1 MQDWV
6 CLRKSKVFTNAHT
19 EKLNQETLDIFFDM
33 LYEILYN
40 GFLEDA
46 NAVYCIF
53 DTSES
58 GFAAHPNWRKML
70 FKKSTK
76 ENQLL
81 IPACSKAMSTVVFFD
96 SASGSFMPPLFVY
109 RGHHLCG
116 FGVKMVKKV
125 QFTAIPLV
133 GGWPRPTFKNSFF
146 PAGKT
151 FF

>member
-1 MQDWV
+1 MMQDWV

-58 GFAAHPNWRKML
+58 GFAADPNWRKML

-81 IPACSKAMSTVVFFD
+81 IPACSKAMSTVVFFR
-96 SASGSFMPPLFVY
+96 SCLQRASFVWVRCENGQEGTVY
-109 RGHHLCG
+109 SNS
-116 FGVKMVKKV
+116 
-125 QFTAIPLV
+125 PS
-133 GGWPRPTFKNSFF
+133 GWMTEANL
-146 PAGKT
+146 
-151 FF
+151 